1 MFMKYQRLSKEQFE
15 ELHQEFIRFL
25 ATQSI
30 TKEEWQKIKEEQPK
44 VAEDELDVF
53 SDLIWEGVLQKVNY
67 VEHMSSN
74 KFYLFFFDDEEIHLI
89 VLATETIDMTTKE
102 GFSWMMNHINDNQVS
117 LYTASN
123 NYSADKQLDK
133 FKLIQQGAVITN
145 GELYKTLAEVLS
157 K

>member
-1 MFMKYQRLSKEQFE
+1 MKYQRLSKEQFE

-30 TKEEWQKIKEEQPK
+30 TKDEWQKIKEEQPR

-67 VEHMSSN
+67 VEHVSPN
-74 KFYLFFFDDEEIHLI
+74 KLYLFFFDTNTIHLI
-89 VLATETIDMTTKE
+89 VLATEKVNMTTKE
-102 GFSWMMNHINDNQVS
+102 GFSWVISHINDDQVS
-117 LYTASN
+117 LYTATNS
-123 NYSADKQLDK
+123 YGDDKQLDK
-133 FKLIQQGAVITN
+133 FKLIQQGAVITK

>member
-1 MFMKYQRLSKEQFE
+1 MKYQRLSKEQLE

-30 TKEEWQKIKEEQPK
+30 TSDEWQKIKAEQPN

-67 VEHMSSN
+67 VEHSSPN
-74 KFYLFFFDDEEIHLI
+74 KLYLFFFDENTIELI
-89 VLATETIDMTTKE
+89 VLATEAVNMTTKE
-102 GFSWMMNHINDNQVS
+102 GFTWVMSHIQDDKVS
-117 LYTASN
+117 LYTAKNSYSN
-123 NYSADKQLDK
+123 DKQLDK
-133 FKLIQQGAVITN
+133 FKLIQQGAVISN